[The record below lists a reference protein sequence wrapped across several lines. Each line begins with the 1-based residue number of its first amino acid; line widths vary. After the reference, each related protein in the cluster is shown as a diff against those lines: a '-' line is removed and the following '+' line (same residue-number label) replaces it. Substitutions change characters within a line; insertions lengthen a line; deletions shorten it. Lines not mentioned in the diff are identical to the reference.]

1 VEVDIC
7 WCLMVRESYFVQK
20 LLVGKCVRGI
30 KHDGPYRYDRMI
42 NRDNNN
48 LNGRCC
54 NQERHKERNKNRVYG
69 HYKDE
74 EKECRDT

>member
-1 VEVDIC
+1 
-7 WCLMVRESYFVQK
+7 MVRESYFVQK

-30 KHDGPYRYDRMI
+30 EHDEPYRYDGMI
-42 NRDNNN
+42 NRDKNN

-54 NQERHKERNKNRVYG
+54 NQERHKKRNKNRVYR